1 MKKILLVLSIIV
13 IGITQS
19 KAQVAWV
26 EPDPTDVTKPVRLY
40 VDLDKLDP
48 SKEHNVLLQAD
59 TGPFY
64 IWTWK
69 PFEHPATSPKVN
81 GLGDKPWQNSNDL
94 LQMTKDETKGAKV
107 YYYEMTP
114 TAFYE
119 VAASKV
125 YTDGIS
131 FLVKPK
137 NGGGYGAPDIKSEDI
152 NLTINAPRLDKGS
165 LYTFPSVYLQDEIT
179 TVIYDNAIEAKT
191 TMQGLN
197 DGDALMYV
205 KATVEDTATAVRTTI
220 EPAKFLKLQDNPK
233 MTMKKDASG
242 KFKIMMIPSKF
253 LNIPSGKK
261 LIDMEITVRKRAYA
275 GGADQIDE
283 KLKMKA
289 GCQ

>member
-1 MKKILLVLSIIV
+1 
-13 IGITQS
+13 
-19 KAQVAWV
+19 
-26 EPDPTDVTKPVRLY
+26 
-40 VDLDKLDP
+40 
-48 SKEHNVLLQAD
+48 
-59 TGPFY
+59 
-64 IWTWK
+64 
-69 PFEHPATSPKVN
+69 
-81 GLGDKPWQNSNDL
+81 
-94 LQMTKDETKGAKV
+94 MTKDETKGAKV

-114 TAFYE
+114 TVFYE

-179 TVIYDNAIEAKT
+179 TIIYDNAIEAKT

-205 KATVEDTATAVRTTI
+205 KATVEDSTGIKSKIV
-220 EPAKFLKLQDNPK
+220 PVKFGELQDNPK

-261 LIDMEITVRKRAYA
+261 LIDMEITVRKREWN
-275 GGADQIDE
+275 GGADQINE
-283 KLKMKA
+283 TIKMKA

>member
-1 MKKILLVLSIIV
+1 M
-13 IGITQS
+13 
-19 KAQVAWV
+19 
-26 EPDPTDVTKPVRLY
+26 
-40 VDLDKLDP
+40 
-48 SKEHNVLLQAD
+48 
-59 TGPFY
+59 
-64 IWTWK
+64 
-69 PFEHPATSPKVN
+69 
-81 GLGDKPWQNSNDL
+81 
-94 LQMTKDETKGAKV
+94 
-107 YYYEMTP
+107 
-114 TAFYE
+114 
-119 VAASKV
+119 
-125 YTDGIS
+125 
-131 FLVKPK
+131 
-137 NGGGYGAPDIKSEDI
+137 
-152 NLTINAPRLDKGS
+152 
-165 LYTFPSVYLQDEIT
+165 YLQDEIT

-253 LNIPSGKK
+253 LNIPAGKK